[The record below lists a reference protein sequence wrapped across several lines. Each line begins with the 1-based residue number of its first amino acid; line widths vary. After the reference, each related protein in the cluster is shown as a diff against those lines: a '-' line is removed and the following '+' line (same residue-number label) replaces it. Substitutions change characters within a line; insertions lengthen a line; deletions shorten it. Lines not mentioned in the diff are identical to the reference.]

1 MNKLLFST
9 SPIFLHISLALLRI
23 CSAVMIFTH
32 GWSKLA
38 DYSSNVDS
46 FRDPIGLGSALSLQL
61 AIFAEFFCAILLAV
75 GFLTRLSL
83 IPLIITMAVAV
94 LIVHADDPFSGKEKA
109 LLFMVVFIFQFFSGP
124 GRYSV
129 DHQIKNKRRY

>member
-9 SPIFLHISLALLRI
+9 SPIFLHASLAVLRI
-23 CSAVMIFTH
+23 GSALMILTH
-32 GWSKLA
+32 GWSKI
-38 DYSSNVDS
+38 SNFTS
-46 FRDPIGLGSALSLQL
+46 TLSTFRDPIGLGSAVSLQL
-61 AIFAEFFCAILLAV
+61 AIFAEFFCAILLGL

-83 IPLIITMAVAV
+83 IPLIFTMAVAAF
-94 LIVHADDPFSGKEKA
+94 IVHADDPFSTKEKA
-109 LLFMVVFIFQFFSGP
+109 LLFLLVFIFQFFAGP

>member
-1 MNKLLFST
+1 MNKLLFSS
-9 SPIFLHISLALLRI
+9 SPIFLHMSLAALRV
-23 CSAVMIFTH
+23 CSGLIILTH

-38 DYSSNVDS
+38 NYSSNVDS
-46 FRDPIGLGSALSLQL
+46 FRDPIGLGSAFSLQL
-61 AIFAEFFCAILLAV
+61 AIFAEFFCALLLIA

-83 IPLIITMAVAV
+83 LPLIITMAVAAF
-94 LIVHADDPFSGKEKA
+94 IVHADDPFSGKEKA
-109 LLFMVVFIFQFFSGP
+109 LVFLLVFIFLFFAGP